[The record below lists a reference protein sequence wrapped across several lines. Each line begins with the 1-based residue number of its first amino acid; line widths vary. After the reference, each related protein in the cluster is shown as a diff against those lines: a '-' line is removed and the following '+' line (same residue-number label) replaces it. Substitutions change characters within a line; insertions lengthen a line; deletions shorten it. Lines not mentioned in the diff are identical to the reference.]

1 MIFIASWSIINYMII
16 WLSYFKIQ
24 ILCLTF
30 FSLWKL
36 SFMKRSRL
44 SDLMIDSQLLTI
56 WSLIWRFKSSLFIR
70 LFSNSDFII
79 SYIFRLLLIKIFWT
93 CELTA
98 SFWVILKR
106 DFFIVRKIMRNVR
119 NMLLILY
126 LITVRMIYRRFLMIR
141 QVIQLVLAVFTM
153 M

>member
-126 LITVRMIYRRFLMIR
+126 LIIVRMIYRRLLIIR
-141 QVIQLVLAVFTM
+141 QVIQSASTVSTM
-153 M
+153 I